1 MTSRQARIYGTGD
14 EVWTGTTVD
23 TIGLAVARLLRKPQD
38 VRNRFIYIY
47 SVRTTQNE
55 ILSALESITA
65 STWSVQNLKWE
76 EEMPTGRKL
85 LENGN
90 RAGVVPLIL
99 SYFFRSG
106 MGADYVNDVKADN
119 ALLGLLTQNIEEIVR
134 EAVL

>member
-1 MTSRQARIYGTGD
+1 
-14 EVWTGTTVD
+14 
-23 TIGLAVARLLRKPQD
+23 
-38 VRNRFIYIY
+38 
-47 SVRTTQNE
+47 VRTTQNE
-55 ILSALESITA
+55 ILTALESITA

-76 EEMPTGRKL
+76 EEMPAGRKL
-85 LENGN
+85 LESGN

-119 ALLGLLTQNIEEIVR
+119 ALLGLPTQKVEEIVR